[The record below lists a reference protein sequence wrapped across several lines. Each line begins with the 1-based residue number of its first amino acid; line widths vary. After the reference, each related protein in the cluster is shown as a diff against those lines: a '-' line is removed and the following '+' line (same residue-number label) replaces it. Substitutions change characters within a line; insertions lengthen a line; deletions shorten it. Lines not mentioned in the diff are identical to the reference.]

1 MGLNAASCCSKQ
13 NTLKNKSN
21 KNNSGV
27 KKPQGKLKISKKSKS
42 RETHLSNDTYALYDG
57 KYGRETLKL

>member
-1 MGLNAASCCSKQ
+1 MGLNASCCSKQ
-13 NTLKNKSN
+13 NTLKNKSS

-27 KKPQGKLKISKKSKS
+27 KKPQGKLKMSKKSKS
-42 RETHLSNDTYALYDG
+42 RETHLSNDTYDG